1 MKLLVTG
8 RRMTVSDATR
18 SQIDRKLSRLDRL
31 LGDSAVSA
39 QCIIEREKNAYLCEL
54 TVHARGD
61 HMLHANARHA
71 RLETAVTAVVQK
83 LSQQAQR
90 LKDRWKT
97 RRKSGPAR
105 RAAGPAPEP
114 VSVPAGPRVIR
125 SRSRSVRPLTVDA
138 AVVALQAGDQP
149 FLVFRHADTGGIA
162 IVHRRP
168 DGHVGLIE
176 PEA

>member
-1 MKLLVTG
+1 
-8 RRMTVSDATR
+8 MTVSDATR
-18 SQIDRKLSRLDRL
+18 TQIDRKLRRLDRL

-39 QCIIEREKNAYLCEL
+39 QCIVEREKNAYQCEL

-71 RLETAVTAVVQK
+71 RLDAAVTAVVQK
-83 LSQQAQR
+83 LGQQAQK

-97 RRKSGPAR
+97 RRRSGTPRQVAVPA
-105 RAAGPAPEP
+105 GEPAPAA
-114 VSVPAGPRVIR
+114 AGPRVIR
-125 SRSRSVRPLTVDA
+125 SRARTVKPLTVDD
-138 AVVALQAGDQP
+138 AVLALQAGTQE
-149 FLVFRHADTGGIA
+149 FLVFRNADTGTIA
-162 IVHRRP
+162 VVHRRP

>member
-18 SQIDRKLSRLDRL
+18 TRIDRKLHRLDRL

-39 QCIIEREKNAYLCEL
+39 QCIVEREKNAYLCEL

-71 RLETAVTAVVQK
+71 RLESAVTAVAQK
-83 LSQQAQR
+83 VGQQAQR

-97 RRKSGPAR
+97 RRRSGTR
-105 RAAGPAPEP
+105 RQVAVPAPEP
-114 VSVPAGPRVIR
+114 APAAAGPRVIR
-125 SRSRSVRPLTVDA
+125 SRARPLKPLTVDD
-138 AVVALQAGDQP
+138 AVLALQAGTQA
-149 FLVFRHADTGGIA
+149 FVVFRHADTGAIA